1 MKRIKYFIVT
11 MVVLLI
17 TVSFGSCTGDLNTS
31 PLDPNVTSSD
41 ATFSDTSLPYVEFLA
56 KIYAGLATGG
66 IKGAEAD
73 VDISGYD
80 GGSQAGYL
88 RPLWNL
94 QELPTDEAICCW
106 DDETIKNF
114 HLFQW
119 TASDVFI
126 NGFYSRLYYQITIAT
141 SFLQETTDAKLSARG
156 CSSSLIDSIH
166 AFRGEAR
173 FLRAMAYYNVL
184 DLFRNGPMITDDSKL
199 GTTDLPPYATS
210 QEIFNYIVSELTDC
224 QSSMLTPVVGFGT
237 TYGHANKA
245 AAWSLLA
252 RLYLNADS
260 YLGTSGTT
268 SYYTSC
274 ITYCNKVIAAGYSL
288 ELTYQNLFLTDNY
301 KSTEIIFP
309 IVYDGA
315 SLTTYG
321 GMMFLECASVNS
333 TIQSIT
339 NAHASW
345 GGNRA
350 TQQFLYRF
358 TNSETNYDLD
368 DRYAML
374 YQGYSHP
381 SVDDNTDFTQG
392 TQVLKYREYD
402 SNGTKLTTS
411 FANTDFPVFR
421 LADIYLMYA
430 EAVLRG
436 GSGGSST
443 TALGDINALR
453 TRAEKTSIDSGFYD
467 GSEMQINSTQLN
479 TAFILEERAR
489 ELFWEG
495 TRRTD
500 LVRYGKL
507 VSSDYLW
514 QWKGGLK
521 AGQGVDSHYNYYPL
535 PSTELAA
542 NPNLIQ
548 NVGY

>member
-1 MKRIKYFIVT
+1 MKKIKYLAISLVVGTT
-11 MVVLLI
+11 MTLL
-17 TVSFGSCTGDLNTS
+17 SSCTNDLNVT
-31 PLDPNVTSSD
+31 PLDKNVTTSD
-41 ATFSDTSLPYVEFLA
+41 VTFSNRSTPYVEYLA
-56 KIYAGLATGG
+56 KVYAGLSTGG
-66 IKGAEAD
+66 IQGAEAD
-73 VDISGYD
+73 VDITGYD

-94 QELPTDEAICCW
+94 QELPTDEAMCCW
-106 DDETIKNF
+106 NDQTIKNF

-141 SFLQETTDAKLSARG
+141 AFLQETTDAKLSARG

-166 AFRGEAR
+166 TFRAEAR

-184 DLFRNGPMITDDSKL
+184 DLFRNGPMVTDDSKL
-199 GTTDLPPYATS
+199 GTTDLPSYANS
-210 QEIFNYIVSELTDC
+210 QKIFNYIVSELNDC
-224 QSSMLTPVVGFGT
+224 QTNLLAPVVGFSN

-245 AAWSLLA
+245 AAYALLA

-274 ITYCNKVIAAGYSL
+274 IDNCKKVIAYGYSL
-288 ELTYQNLFLTDNY
+288 ESTYQNLFLTDNY
-301 KSTEIIFP
+301 KSKEVIFP
-309 IVYDGA
+309 IVYDGTY
-315 SLTTYG
+315 LTTWG
-321 GMMFLECASVNS
+321 GMMFLECAAVNS
-333 TIQSIT
+333 TLQSIT
-339 NAHASW
+339 QAHGAW

-350 TQQFLYRF
+350 TQQFLARF
-358 TNSETNYDLD
+358 TSAETNYSDD
-368 DRYAML
+368 DRYAIL
-374 YQGYSHP
+374 YQGFSHP
-381 SVDDNTDFTQG
+381 SIDDNNDFTQG
-392 TQVLKYREYD
+392 TQVLKFREYD
-402 SNGTKLTTS
+402 SNGTATTTS

-436 GSGGSST
+436 GTSGTRAQALAYINAIRDRAEGSS
-443 TALGDINALR
+443 
-453 TRAEKTSIDSGFYD
+453 GFTD
-467 GSEMQINSTQLN
+467 LEITDTNLTLS
-479 TAFILEERAR
+479 FILEERAR

-500 LVRYGKL
+500 LVRFGNL
-507 VSSDYLW
+507 VSSNYLW

-542 NPNLIQ
+542 NPNLVQ
-548 NVGY
+548 NTGY

>member
-1 MKRIKYFIVT
+1 MKRIKYF
-11 MVVLLI
+11 
-17 TVSFGSCTGDLNTS
+17 TVSLVAGILIMLLNSCTGDLDVS
-31 PLDPNVTSSD
+31 PLDNKVTTSD
-41 ATFSDTSLPYVEFLA
+41 VTFSNTSTPYIEYLA
-56 KIYAGLATGG
+56 KIYAGLSTGG

-73 VDISGYD
+73 VDITGYD

-94 QELPTDEAICCW
+94 QELPTDEAMCCW
-106 DDETIKNF
+106 DDQTIKNF

-141 SFLQETTDAKLSARG
+141 AFLQETTDAKLSARG
-156 CSSSLIDSIH
+156 CSTSLTDSIH
-166 AFRGEAR
+166 AFRAEAR

-199 GTTDLPPYATS
+199 GTTDLPSYATS
-210 QEIFNYIVSELTDC
+210 QQIFNYIVSELTDC
-224 QSSMLTPVVGFGT
+224 QNSMLTPVVGFGN

-268 SYYTSC
+268 GYYTSC
-274 ITYCNKVIAAGYSL
+274 VDYCKKVIAVGYTL
-288 ELTYQNLFLTDNY
+288 EPIYQNLFLTDNY
-301 KSTEIIFP
+301 KSKEMIFP
-309 IVYDGA
+309 IVYDGTY
-315 SLTTYG
+315 LTTYG
-321 GMMFLECASVNS
+321 GMMFLECAAVNS
-333 TIQSIT
+333 KLQATT
-339 NAHASW
+339 KAHGSW

-358 TNSETNYDLD
+358 TTGETNYTLD
-368 DRYAML
+368 DRYAIL

-381 SVDDNTDFTQG
+381 SIDDNTDFTQG

-402 SNGTKLTTS
+402 SNGTATTTS
-411 FANTDFPVFR
+411 FANTDFPMFR

-443 TALGDINALR
+443 TALGYINALR
-453 TRAEKTSIDSGFYD
+453 TRAEATNVSSGFYD
-467 GSEMQINSTQLN
+467 GTEMNINSTEL
-479 TAFILEERAR
+479 TLSFVLEERAR

-521 AGQGVDSHYNYYPL
+521 GGQSVDSHYNYYPI
-535 PSTELAA
+535 PSSELAA
-542 NPNLIQ
+542 NSNLIQ
-548 NVGY
+548 NLGY